1 MRKIL
6 LQSLAVL
13 MLASATAFAASIE
26 GEIVDSRCYQSMG
39 KHGAEHQMCGQMCLN
54 GGLPAGILTS
64 SGKYYTL
71 LVQGS
76 AFADVVGQKARVEG
90 KVDEKSSTIVPLKVE
105 VNKGGAWTA
114 VALPNQMM

>member
-13 MLASATAFAASIE
+13 VLASATAFAASIE

-39 KHGAEHQMCGQMCLN
+39 KHGAEHQMCGQMCLM

-105 VNKGGAWTA
+105 VNKGGTWTA

>member
-26 GEIVDSRCYQSMG
+26 GEIVDSRCYQGMG
-39 KHGAEHQMCGQMCLN
+39 KHGAEHQMCGQMCLK

-105 VNKGGAWTA
+105 VNKGGTWTA
-114 VALPNQMM
+114 VKLPNQMM